1 MKMTHW
7 RTLTAL
13 ILTASLSSCA
23 LTRQEE
29 IRKAELPD
37 KPATSTL
44 YEWVGGVEGPSQVT
58 ISLSEQKARIYRQGQ
73 EVGWTYVASGKG
85 SYRTPKGSYK
95 ILEKTAAKRSNLW
108 GKIMNSSGSVV
119 VGDARSGRDAIP
131 EGGKFVGASMP
142 NWMRLTGSG
151 IGMHGGPIPNPG
163 RPASHGC
170 IRLPFPMA
178 RILFA
183 ELPLGTHVLIQD

>member
-1 MKMTHW
+1 MN
-7 RTLTAL
+7 RNLFFAL
-13 ILTASLSSCA
+13 SLSAMLSSCA

-37 KPATSTL
+37 KPASSAL
-44 YEWVGGVEGPSQVT
+44 YEWVGGRQGPSQVV
-58 ISLSEQKARIYRQGQ
+58 ISLSQQKARIYRQGK
-73 EVGWTYVASGKG
+73 EVGWTYVATGKG
-85 SYRTPKGSYK
+85 AYRTPKGNFR
-95 ILEKTAAKRSNLW
+95 ILEKTASKRSNLW
-108 GKIMNSSGSVV
+108 GKVVNASGVV
-119 VGDARSGRDAIP
+119 IIGDARSGRDAIP

-178 RILFA
+178 RILFS
-183 ELPLGTHVLIQD
+183 ELPIGTPVQITD